1 MAHSKPKL
9 LHWVRLD
16 NAAKIY
22 PAARRRNWSNVYR
35 QSVTLTEEVDVHV
48 LQSALDATVERFPT
62 IAARL
67 RRGLF
72 WYYLQQI
79 ESAPRIRE
87 EQSYPLTFM
96 NRQEIRQC
104 AFRVIA
110 YRNRIAVELFH
121 SLTDGTGALIFLKS
135 LTAEYLEQKYGITVP
150 AEDGVLDRREKPRP
164 EELEDSF
171 PKYAGPVPASRKD
184 TPAWRVS
191 GVPREDG
198 FLHLTCFRLPL
209 VQTLEL
215 AHRHQATLTVF
226 LSAVL
231 MKALLN
237 LQNEKNPYVMSQKP
251 IKLQIPLNLRKLFPS
266 STLRNFSMY
275 TVPEADPRLG
285 EYTLEELCRIIQH
298 KMGAE
303 ITQKHMSS
311 VIATNVNDEQ
321 NPLVRLI
328 PLPIKNL
335 VMKIIFDTVGE
346 KMACLSLSNLGAVK
360 LPEVMRP
367 YVKRMDFILGVQA
380 SAPYN
385 CGMLSYG
392 DTVYLNF
399 IRNTYEAELER
410 HFFAVL
416 QELKLPVTVESNQP

>member
-1 MAHSKPKL
+1 M
-9 LHWVRLD
+9 
-16 NAAKIY
+16 
-22 PAARRRNWSNVYR
+22 
-35 QSVTLTEEVDVHV
+35 
-48 LQSALDATVERFPT
+48 
-62 IAARL
+62 
-67 RRGLF
+67 
-72 WYYLQQI
+72 
-79 ESAPRIRE
+79 
-87 EQSYPLTFM
+87 
-96 NRQEIRQC
+96 
-104 AFRVIA
+104 
-110 YRNRIAVELFH
+110 
-121 SLTDGTGALIFLKS
+121 
-135 LTAEYLEQKYGITVP
+135 
-150 AEDGVLDRREKPRP
+150 
-164 EELEDSF
+164 
-171 PKYAGPVPASRKD
+171 
-184 TPAWRVS
+184 
-191 GVPREDG
+191 
-198 FLHLTCFRLPL
+198 
-209 VQTLEL
+209 
-215 AHRHQATLTVF
+215 
-226 LSAVL
+226 
-231 MKALLN
+231 
-237 LQNEKNPYVMSQKP
+237 
-251 IKLQIPLNLRKLFPS
+251 
-266 STLRNFSMY
+266 
-275 TVPEADPRLG
+275 G

-416 QELKLPVTVESNQP
+416 QELKLPVTVESNQS